1 MERVE
6 GQQRLFFALWPDN
19 GLRQAIASLQ
29 GLRNVKDF
37 GRRIPLDNIHI
48 TLAFLGNVD
57 KARKEC
63 IAHEAGSMHGRS
75 FKLVLDRLGYWSRPQ
90 ILWLGPSHIP
100 HELESLSEMMNA
112 RLLKCGMTSE
122 ERPYK
127 PHLTLARNVK
137 KPPPRIKIEPVTWDV
152 KRYSLMESLPV
163 LTRGVN
169 YQELA
174 CWELS

>member
-1 MERVE
+1 MEIAE

-19 GLRQAIASLQ
+19 DLRQAIENLQ
-29 GLRNVKDF
+29 GLRGVKDF

-57 KARKEC
+57 KTRKEC
-63 IAHEAGSMHGRS
+63 MVHEAGSMHGRS

-90 ILWLGPSHIP
+90 ILWLGPSHLP
-100 HELESLSEMMNA
+100 HELGSLSEMMNM
-112 RLLKCGMTSE
+112 RLLKCGVTPD
-122 ERPYK
+122 ERPFK

-152 KRYSLMESLPV
+152 KRYSLMKSLPAP
-163 LTRGVN
+163 TGGVN

-174 CWELS
+174 SWELR